1 MPGSNARVRTV
12 TDSAFTPSGSTATA
26 GVYARSATNG
36 VFNGVKNAYLNPS
49 TNIWVGA
56 PPTVTGLSMTT
67 VTTGAWPDIATNI
80 RASWTLP
87 SSVALISGFDVYL
100 NSTVATAY
108 GAANQWNKV
117 NGTILSNST
126 TSVDITPNNVF
137 SGTYSTYVLVRGIN
151 GLNATSSASAGFAI
165 AMPSAVTPTIW
176 GAYTSASNLRGLAS
190 YTAGTVQKVFFNGVL
205 ATPQANNSS
214 STYSYRDYGSL
225 AENTS
230 YTLTAQIM
238 DNRGFYSG
246 SASVAGTTT
255 NIPPNAPSLS
265 LSTEAPT
272 QSYANQRVI
281 NAVCTQSSD
290 SDYKDMQLF
299 YHNGN
304 GAWVLHSTFTSNQT
318 HRVTGLATGTTYTFL
333 LRQRDNHSGQTD
345 ATATQRTDDPL
356 PYLFLVSNDY
366 WTYYT
371 PPSTYQYNL
380 SSTGNSVCDTNDF
393 VDSPYPLVIGGD
405 SRLNITAVKIKM
417 HKELSTTYDLTSTT
431 RKMFLYGPGGIGAR
445 IYMGQNLGADF
456 YGNTPP
462 STNYWTGVSDKEYT
476 WYINGGGG
484 LGYGNCDQDFYVQAY
499 NNSGSLTST
508 QWGSTAKTRI
518 YVTVYYDRRTDYAT
532 ESTYHPAVY
541 ETRYY

>member
-12 TDSAFTPSGSTATA
+12 TDSAFIPSGSTATA

-56 PPTVTGLSMTT
+56 PPVVTSLSIATVASGT
-67 VTTGAWPDIATNI
+67 WPDITTSL
-80 RASWTLP
+80 RLSWSLP
-87 SSVALISGFDVYL
+87 ISVALISGFDVYL

-117 NGTILSNST
+117 NGTLLANSSTSIDFAPNIGTSATYT
-126 TSVDITPNNVF
+126 TYIVS
-137 SGTYSTYVLVRGIN
+137 RGIN
-151 GLNATSSASAGFAI
+151 NLNASSNASSGFSI
-165 AMPSAVTPTIW
+165 TMPSAITPTIW
-176 GAYTSASNLRGLAS
+176 SDYTSASNLRGLVS
-190 YTAGTVQKVFFNGVL
+190 YTAGTVQKVFFNSVL
-205 ATPQANNSS
+205 ATAQSNNSS

-230 YTLTAQIM
+230 YTLTAQIV

-246 SASVAGTTT
+246 SASVDGTTT
-255 NIPPNAPSLS
+255 NTPPNAPSLS
-265 LSTEAPT
+265 LSTESATP
-272 QSYANQRVI
+272 SYPNQRVI
-281 NAVCTQSSD
+281 NAACSQSSD

-304 GAWVLHSTFTSNQT
+304 GVWVLHSTFSANQT
-318 HRVTGLATGTTYTFL
+318 HRVTGLSAGTTYTFL

-345 ATATQRTDDPL
+345 ATATQATDAL
-356 PYLFLVSNDY
+356 VPY
-366 WTYYT
+366 TYIVTQGYT
-371 PPSTYQYNL
+371 VDNSYYSYQYGL

-393 VDSPYPLVIGGD
+393 VDSPYPLAIGGD
-405 SRLNITAVKIKM
+405 TNLNLTAVKIKM

-484 LGYGNCDQDFYVQAY
+484 LGYGNCDDDFWVQAY
-499 NNSGSLTST
+499 NRSGSLTST

-518 YVTVYYDRRTDYAT
+518 YVTVYYDRRTWVPSSYYVNPVYGEAT
-532 ESTYHPAVY
+532 Y
-541 ETRYY
+541 

>member
-1 MPGSNARVRTV
+1 MSGSNARVRTV

-26 GVYARSATNG
+26 AIYARSATNG
-36 VFNGVKNAYLNPS
+36 AFGGVKNAYLNPS

-87 SSVALISGFDVYL
+87 SSVTLTSGFDVYL

-126 TSVDITPNNVF
+126 TFIDIAPNT
-137 SGTYSTYVLVRGIN
+137 SSGGTYSTYVLVRGIN

-255 NIPPNAPSLS
+255 NTPPNAPSLS
-265 LSTEAPT
+265 LSTESATP
-272 QSYANQRVI
+272 SYPNQRVI
-281 NAVCTQSSD
+281 NAVCSQSSD
-290 SDYKDMQLF
+290 GDYKDMQLF

-304 GAWVLHSTFTSNQT
+304 GAWVLHSTFSANQT
-318 HRVTGLATGTTYTFL
+318 HRVTGLSAGTTYTFL

-345 ATATQRTDDPL
+345 ATATQATDAL
-356 PYLFLVSNDY
+356 VPYPYIV
-366 WTYYT
+366 TQGYT
-371 PPSTYQYNL
+371 VDTSSYSYQYGL
-380 SSTGNSVCDTNDF
+380 SSTGNSVCETNDF
-393 VDSPYPLVIGGD
+393 VDSPYPLAIGGD
-405 SRLNITAVKIKM
+405 INLNLTAVKIKM
-417 HKELSTTYDLTSTT
+417 HKELGTTYDLTSTT

-484 LGYGNCDQDFYVQAY
+484 LGYGNCDDDFWVQAY
-499 NNSGSLTST
+499 NRSESLTST
-508 QWGSTAKTRI
+508 NWSASFKTRI
-518 YVTVYYDRRTDYAT
+518 YVTVYYDTRTWVPSSYYVNPVYGEAT
-532 ESTYHPAVY
+532 Y
-541 ETRYY
+541 

>member
-12 TDSAFTPSGSTATA
+12 TDSAFTPSGTTATA
-26 GVYARSATNG
+26 GVYARSATNSTFG
-36 VFNGVKNAYLNPS
+36 GVKNAYLNPS

-56 PPTVTGLSMTT
+56 PPTVTSLSMTT

-80 RASWTLP
+80 RASWALP
-87 SSVALISGFDVYL
+87 SSVTLISGFDVYL

-126 TSVDITPNNVF
+126 TSIDITPNNVF
-137 SGTYSTYVLVRGIN
+137 GGTYSTYVLVRGIN

-165 AMPSAVTPTIW
+165 AMPSAITPTIW
-176 GAYTSASNLRGLAS
+176 GEYTSASNLRGLAS

-225 AENTS
+225 AENTA
-230 YTLTAQIM
+230 YTLTAQIV
-238 DNRGFYSG
+238 DSRGFYSG
-246 SASVAGTTT
+246 TASVAGTTT
-255 NIPPNAPSLS
+255 NTPPNAPSLS
-265 LSTEAPT
+265 LSQEAPT
-272 QSYANQRVI
+272 TGYPNLRVI
-281 NAVCTQSSD
+281 NAVCSQSSD
-290 SDYKDMQLF
+290 ADYKDMQLF
-299 YHNGN
+299 YHNGD
-304 GAWVLHSTFTSNQT
+304 GVWVLHSTFTANQT
-318 HRVTGLATGTTYTFL
+318 HRVTGLSPSKTYTFL

-345 ATATQRTDDPL
+345 ATATQPTDAL
-356 PYLFLVSNDY
+356 IPYSYLIAAGY
-366 WTYYT
+366 WTDNSYY
-371 PPSTYQYNL
+371 SYQYGL

-393 VDSPYPLVIGGD
+393 ADSPYPLAIGGD
-405 SRLNITAVKIKM
+405 TNLNITAVKIKM

-462 STNYWTGVSDKEYT
+462 STNYWTGISDKEYT
-476 WYINGGGG
+476 WYINGGAG
-484 LGYGNCDQDFYVQAY
+484 LGYGNCDDDFWVQAY
-499 NNSGSLTST
+499 NRSGSLTST

-518 YVTVYYDRRTDYAT
+518 YVTVYYDRRTWVPSSYYTDPVYGTAT
-532 ESTYHPAVY
+532 Y
-541 ETRYY
+541 

>member
-26 GVYARSATNG
+26 AIYARSATNG
-36 VFNGVKNAYLNPS
+36 AFGGVKNAYLNPS

-87 SSVALISGFDVYL
+87 SSVTLTSGFDVYL

-126 TSVDITPNNVF
+126 TFIDIAPNT
-137 SGTYSTYVLVRGIN
+137 SSGGTYSTYVLVRGIN

-165 AMPSAVTPTIW
+165 AMPSAITPTIW

-246 SASVAGTTT
+246 SVSVAGTTT

-265 LSTEAPT
+265 LSTESATP
-272 QSYANQRVI
+272 SYPNQRVI
-281 NAVCTQSSD
+281 NAVCSQSSD
-290 SDYKDMQLF
+290 GDYKDMQLF

-304 GAWVLHSTFTSNQT
+304 GAWVLYSTFSANQT
-318 HRVTGLATGTTYTFL
+318 HRVTGLSAGTTYTFL

-345 ATATQRTDDPL
+345 ATATQATDA
-356 PYLFLVSNDY
+356 LV
-366 WTYYT
+366 
-371 PPSTYQYNL
+371 PYQYIVTQGYTVDNSYYSYQYGL
-380 SSTGNSVCDTNDF
+380 SSTGNSVCETNDF
-393 VDSPYPLVIGGD
+393 VDSPYPIGIGGD
-405 SRLNITAVKIKM
+405 TNLNITAVKIKM
-417 HKELSTTYDLTSTT
+417 HKELTTTYDLTSTT

-484 LGYGNCDQDFYVQAY
+484 LGYGNSDQDFWVQAY
-499 NNSGSLTST
+499 NNAGSLTST

-518 YVTVYYDRRTDYAT
+518 YVTVYYDRRTWVPSSYYVNPVYGEAT
-532 ESTYHPAVY
+532 Y
-541 ETRYY
+541 